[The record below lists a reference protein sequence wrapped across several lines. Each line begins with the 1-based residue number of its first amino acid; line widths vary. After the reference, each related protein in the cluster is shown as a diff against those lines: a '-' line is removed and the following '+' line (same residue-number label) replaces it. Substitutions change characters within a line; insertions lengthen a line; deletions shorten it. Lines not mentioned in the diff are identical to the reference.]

1 MPLTLRNRLEY
12 RIIRRD
18 TPEKSKRG
26 LSIDYFSDMAVRA
39 EPKLKILNDIVIDR
53 GTSSSMVELNCY
65 VDTSLITTVHADG
78 LIIATPTGSTAYSMS
93 AGGSMVHPLTPGM
106 LMTPICPHTLSFRQM
121 LFPDS
126 TVLRMEVAMDSRCP
140 ASVSFDGQFKEVL
153 NHGDMLIV
161 SVEDKV
167 KCRFVPPSIPCL
179 RCLQMKVT
187 MIGSARC
194 ETDFI
199 GTKQLRRL

>member
-1 MPLTLRNRLEY
+1 
-12 RIIRRD
+12 
-18 TPEKSKRG
+18 
-26 LSIDYFSDMAVRA
+26 
-39 EPKLKILNDIVIDR
+39 
-53 GTSSSMVELNCY
+53 
-65 VDTSLITTVHADG
+65 
-78 LIIATPTGSTAYSMS
+78 
-93 AGGSMVHPLTPGM
+93 MVHPLTPGM

-126 TVLRMEVAMDSRCP
+126 TVLRIEVAMDSRCP

-161 SVEDKV
+161 SVKDKV

-179 RCLQMKVT
+179 QCLQMKVT